1 MESDHA
7 RNQSQMVFGLKR
19 SETGGL
25 CGKHKTLRDSLRV
38 VKSRTPV
45 PL

>member
-7 RNQSQMVFGLKR
+7 RNQPQLVFGLNR
-19 SETGGL
+19 SETAGL
-25 CGKHKTLRDSLRV
+25 CYKHKTLRDSLRV